1 VHDPVRLLV
10 RGAGL
15 ALWRL
20 GPEGGWRPA
29 LRRLGPEGGWRQGLT
44 GYRPDVLDLTWVLL
58 WLLGLGCILIYA
70 QWDAVP
76 FHYIWI
82 ALALVMFGLL
92 MRQAHRRQAAD
103 TERARVSEENAR
115 LLAAQHRFLQDASH
129 QLRTPI
135 TIALGHAELLAGEL
149 SDGRQRR
156 DIDLVVGELNR
167 LKSLAERLLLIAASE
182 NPEFLRPEPVP
193 LDEFLAEALRRWRP
207 TAQRSWQLGR
217 LDEAT
222 VGADR
227 ERLGLAVDALL
238 ENAVQHTRAGDV
250 IRLSVRGG
258 GRSPFAHVIVEDAG
272 TGIAPAELAHIFDRF
287 RSGSSAS
294 GQRGTGL
301 GLALARAIAHGH
313 GGEVLVRSAPGTGSK
328 FEIVLPANSADPAD
342 PGDQAPAAPRGLAA
356 EIARA
361 GQAID
366 SWANTRRL

>member
-1 VHDPVRLLV
+1 VRDISSPPDRPRTPVDDPARRLA
-10 RGAGL
+10 RGL
-15 ALWRL
+15 KRL
-20 GPEGGWRPA
+20 GGEH
-29 LRRLGPEGGWRQGLT
+29 GWRQGLAS
-44 GYRPDVLDLTWVLL
+44 YRPDVLDLTWALL

-82 ALALVMFGLL
+82 TLALVVFGLL

-135 TIALGHAELLAGEL
+135 TIALGHAELLAREL
-149 SDGRQRR
+149 TDRTHRR
-156 DIDLVVGELNR
+156 DIDLVVGELTR
-167 LKSLAERLLLIAASE
+167 LKSLAERLLLIATSE
-182 NPEFLRPEPVP
+182 NPDFLRPEPVA
-193 LDEFLAEALRRWRP
+193 LDEFVAEVLCRWRP
-207 TAQRSWQLGR
+207 TAQRTWRLGR
-217 LDEAT
+217 LDAAT
-222 VGADR
+222 VSADR

-238 ENAVQHTRAGDV
+238 ENAVQHTGPGDL

-258 GRSPFAHVIVEDAG
+258 VRSPFARVIVEDAG
-272 TGIAPAELAHIFDRF
+272 SGIAPAELAHIFDRF

-294 GQRGTGL
+294 GPRGTGL

-328 FEIVLPANSADPAD
+328 FEIVLPAICADPAD
-342 PGDQAPAAPRGLAA
+342 PAIAGPDARPAGVSGAA
-356 EIARA
+356 
-361 GQAID
+361 QAID
-366 SWANTRRL
+366 PWANTRRL